1 MPNIDSRLFLFLLST
16 VSSGIFK
23 KDPNSFI
30 FSLVNPSGLKSTKI
44 SLVPG
49 KEGSAIYC
57 GNANYGPVFGSNS
70 SGYFDLCIGSAPNQ
84 SNNCSSY
91 LNNSYRCPEGQN
103 YSTFLAGNYVFAANE
118 IEVFAFQK

>member
-1 MPNIDSRLFLFLLST
+1 MPNIDSPLFLLFIST

-57 GNANYGPVFGSNS
+57 GNTNYGPVFGSNS